1 MPFSFSLMYFTM
13 FYFLLYILDM
23 MWHIYSLI
31 FLGIGE
37 VFVTFV
43 CGYICVVIKFNELKT
58 HLGNDGLSLKPNNV
72 VTKKQINSYQKVKVC
87 TLNSTSALLRRSHN
101 SISYFMVNSNSYDII
116 DCRHKL

>member
-1 MPFSFSLMYFTM
+1 
-13 FYFLLYILDM
+13 M

-43 CGYICVVIKFNELKT
+43 CGYICVVIKINALKR

-72 VTKKQINSYQKVKVC
+72 VTKKQINSYQKVKVR
-87 TLNSTSALLRRSHN
+87 TLNFTSALLRRSHN
-101 SISYFMVNSNSYDII
+101 SISYAIRYFMVNSNSYDII
-116 DCRHKL
+116 ECRHKL